1 MADKPDD
8 RNGNWREK
16 YLNALDHQEQ
26 LERENNAQQELL
38 RRALVRV
45 SVAADGQ
52 DDALDAVLGNLRERM
67 RGALSG
73 DINNLL
79 ARLDQTVLSFEEQ
92 RSKNALDVRESIA
105 ATLRPLQQLELSRA
119 IKKEISQFLA
129 QLPERAS
136 KVRLYPALLEQLASL
151 QQQALKEIEQPKRGF
166 LQKILGDKTPD
177 APKSPAATAEKIP
190 DETLAEPDGNVVAP
204 QKISTAPTESG
215 NAINTF
221 ATPQAQPLSGQLL
234 QAELPPAFV
243 TNVNHII
250 NQFLAGLDSET
261 PLLKKVQA
269 LHLRFSSE
277 MSVTTF
283 IETLEHLRDL
293 VMHAY
298 LASNRAF
305 ATYLQN
311 VNQELADIYNLVGG
325 SKNSVSSQRHA
336 SSAMQSSVMQG
347 MAALAANADS
357 ATDLTDLKMQVKSQ
371 LGNIRQAL
379 DQYQQAEQMQDQ
391 LADQLEALGEKIKL
405 MESEAEKNRT
415 VLERQR
421 YKALHD
427 PLTELPNREF
437 YNERAAYELQRW
449 QRYNRPLT
457 MAVFDIDHFKKIN
470 DSYGHQAGDRVLK
483 VIGRSIAKRLREVDF
498 FCRFGGE
505 EFIALMPETSVDE
518 ALPALEKIRAAVA
531 DAAFNYKDQP
541 IAITLSIG
549 VTEFK
554 SGDDIEAAFA
564 RADQALYNAKSQGRN
579 CLRSS

>member
-8 RNGNWREK
+8 KNGNWRDK
-16 YLNALDHQEQ
+16 YLNALDQQEQ
-26 LERENNAQQELL
+26 LERDYNAQQELL

-52 DDALDAVLGNLRERM
+52 DDALDAVLGTLRERM
-67 RGALSG
+67 RGALSS
-73 DINNLL
+73 DINTLL
-79 ARLDQTVLSFEEQ
+79 ARLDQVVLGFEQQ
-92 RSKNALDVRESIA
+92 RGKNALEIRNSLA
-105 ATLRPLQQLELSRA
+105 ATLRPLQQFELSRA
-119 IKKEISQFLA
+119 VKKDINKFLA
-129 QLPERAS
+129 QLPERAG
-136 KVRLYPALLEQLASL
+136 KVRLYPALLEQLANL
-151 QQQALKEIEQPKRGF
+151 QQQALKEIERPKRGF
-166 LQKILGDKTPD
+166 LQKILGDKTSD
-177 APKSPAATAEKIP
+177 ASKNPAAVAEKP
-190 DETLAEPDGNVVAP
+190 PGESLTDKEEPSSAA
-204 QKISTAPTESG
+204 QKIAESG
-215 NAINTF
+215 RGVSSF
-221 ATPQAQPLSGQLL
+221 ATAQAQPLSGQLL

-250 NQFLAGLDSET
+250 NQFLAGLDGET

-277 MSVTTF
+277 MSVNTF

-325 SKNSVSSQRHA
+325 SQSSASSQRHA

-347 MAALAANADS
+347 MAALAATTDS
-357 ATDLTDLKMQVKSQ
+357 ATDLAELKMQVTVQ
-371 LGNIRQAL
+371 LGSIRQAL
-379 DQYQQAEQMQDQ
+379 DQYQHAEQMQDQ
-391 LADQLEALGEKIKL
+391 LANQLEALGEKIKL
-405 MESEAEKNRT
+405 MESDAEKNRK

-427 PLTELPNREF
+427 PLTELPNREY

-505 EFIALMPETSVDE
+505 EFIALMPETSLDE
-518 ALPALEKIRAAVA
+518 ALPVLEKIRAAVA

-579 CLRSS
+579 CMRSH